1 MLKNQETLFGIIST
15 IFILLHTSMYI
26 LQDIYLKINS
36 KNFKLAIN
44 KVLPSISKL
53 NTLSLLIALTFTIPH
68 IYYSNKKLTTFD
80 SGYLLLFL
88 LMLSTSTNL
97 NFFKKFKLKQYSSII
112 SYLLTISLA
121 VHVFFR

>member
-1 MLKNQETLFGIIST
+1 MLKNQETLFGIISA
-15 IFILLHTSMYI
+15 IFILLHASMYI
-26 LQDIYLKINS
+26 LQDIYLMINS

-44 KVLPSISKL
+44 KVLPSLSKI
-53 NTLSLLIALTFTIPH
+53 NTPSLLIALTFTIFH
-68 IYYSNKKLTTFD
+68 IYYSNKTLTTFD

-88 LMLSTSTNL
+88 LMLSTCTKL
-97 NFFKKFKLKQYSSII
+97 NFLKKFKLKQCSSII